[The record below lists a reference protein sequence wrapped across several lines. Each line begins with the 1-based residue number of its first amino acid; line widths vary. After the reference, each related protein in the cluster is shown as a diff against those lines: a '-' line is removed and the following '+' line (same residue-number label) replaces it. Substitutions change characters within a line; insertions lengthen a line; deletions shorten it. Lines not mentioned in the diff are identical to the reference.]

1 MAKDFAGK
9 NKTKDTYDK
18 DWKFVKIRA
27 KGPNQSHGAWMT
39 NRQARELKEQQ
50 KQDKAFRLAQ
60 AGTAPVPTSA
70 ETTPTV
76 GGTAD
81 IPLNGG
87 GGSTITGG
95 RGTPLPWTPG
105 SGIGGGGRERVQNVT
120 TPAWWINKVYTN
132 PTEEQAFANAANA
145 ILPTLSPEDAKS
157 MGLYLATNFPDMFGG
172 YANTTFGPIPS
183 EMNSTI
189 RNSFTSQERA
199 GQALSLL
206 ERMKAASGKSDA
218 DMGKGYEFLKN
229 SINLLNQF
237 NTGKG
242 PMTREQYAAF
252 QTAVSNLAGQA
263 GKDISAYGNL
273 AQMFNLPGFT
283 AGPIVSNA
291 ANKYL
296 NV

>member
-1 MAKDFAGK
+1 MATTPKKDFAGK

-18 DWKFVKIRA
+18 DWQFVKIRA

-39 NRQARELKEQQ
+39 NRKARELKEQQ
-50 KQDKAFRLAQ
+50 KQDRAFRLAQ
-60 AGTAPVPTSA
+60 AGTAPVPGVA
-70 ETTPTV
+70 TPTPTPTPISGV
-76 GGTAD
+76 AD
-81 IPLNGG
+81 IPASGNVPVPGSDIWRNGG
-87 GGSTITGG
+87 GGGG
-95 RGTPLPWTPG
+95 Q
-105 SGIGGGGRERVQNVT
+105 ERVENVT
-120 TPAWWINKVYTN
+120 TPSWWISKTYTN

-157 MGLYLATNFPDMFGG
+157 MGLYLATNFPDVYGG

-189 RNSFTSQERA
+189 RKSFTSQERA

-206 ERMKAASGKSDA
+206 ERMRSASGKSDA
-218 DMGKGYEFLKN
+218 DMGKGYQFLKN
-229 SINLLNQF
+229 SINLLTQF

-291 ANKYL
+291 ANKLL